1 MYLVESNCVVSVVLF
16 WHIRDKEQRHVY
28 YMSKAIVDAE
38 TRYSRMEQMTIA
50 LKRVTQ
56 KLRLYFQAH

>member
-1 MYLVESNCVVSVVLF
+1 
-16 WHIRDKEQRHVY
+16 
-28 YMSKAIVDAE
+28 MSKAIVDAE
-38 TRYSRMEQMTIA
+38 TRYSRMEQMTLA